1 MPWTGVLDSD
11 VIKHVQ
17 QREKLPKT
25 ELCPANMY
33 DIMLRCWKLDPL
45 TRTAASAIETE
56 LRALYE
62 EAKSQM
68 YDELV
73 WPTLNRG
80 EMASTKTEGL
90 DVNSIENIEYF
101 ASLEIA
107 PSQLK
112 VKIQLGH
119 GEFGEVNMGVM
130 TTSQRIEREVAVK
143 TLKAGVSDDM
153 RSKFRLEACLL
164 AGLRHPNIVE
174 LLAVCFDDHEV
185 CFIVLELMPHGDLQ
199 NYLFTRQDELSDAVN
214 IQGTLYGVL
223 EQLLSAMVFLE
234 KKKVLHRD
242 LAARNALVGER
253 GLDCVK
259 LSDLGMSRTL
269 TSSYYV
275 KTSNYRVWLLC

>member
-17 QREKLPKT
+17 QREKLPRT
-25 ELCPANMY
+25 ELCPASVY
-33 DIMLRCWKLDPL
+33 DIMMRCWKLDPF
-45 TRTAASAIETE
+45 TRVAASAIETE
-56 LRALYE
+56 LRELCGV
-62 EAKSQM
+62 AKGQVHG
-68 YDELV
+68 ELV
-73 WPTLNRG
+73 WPTLNRSEISQSNKG
-80 EMASTKTEGL
+80 GL
-90 DVNSIENIEYF
+90 DVNSIENVNYF
-101 ASLEIA
+101 ASLEMP

-112 VKIQLGH
+112 VKLQLGH
-119 GEFGEVNMGVM
+119 GEFGEVNLGMM
-130 TTSQRIEREVAVK
+130 TTKDRIEREVAVK

-164 AGLRHPNIVE
+164 AGLRHQNIVE
-174 LLAVCFDDHEV
+174 LLAVCFDDPLE
-185 CFIVLELMPHGDLQ
+185 CFIVLELMPNGDLQ
-199 NYLFTRQDELSDAVN
+199 NYLYSRQDELANAVN

-242 LAARNALVGER
+242 LAARNALVGES

-269 TSSYYV
+269 TSSYYI
-275 KTSNYRVWLLC
+275 KTSNYRV